1 VQLLQDILSDNKIAI
16 TRTLTLIENED
27 IGAREISQKLF
38 KYTGKAYRIGVT
50 GLPGVGKS
58 TLICELALLLSKQG
72 KKVAI
77 IAIDPSSPFSG
88 GALLGDRIR
97 MSKLS
102 EHKIFIRSMATRG
115 ASGGIAKT
123 TFEVADVLDASGKT
137 VILIETVGAG
147 QAEVEIANGV
157 DLVCVITSPDAGDFV
172 QAMKAGIMEIADM
185 IVINKADKPGADRM
199 EWEIKTVFEL
209 FPKKSSVPIIKTEA
223 QNAKGIKEL
232 LNTINSLLEK
242 MGNDGEIK
250 FRRQKN
256 IRYRVKKIID
266 AMLYKNVWLDEK
278 IQRLL
283 DTCTNKVIKGEISIY
298 DAADHIIENLR
309 R

>member
-1 VQLLQDILSDNKIAI
+1 VQLLQDILSNNKLAI

-27 IGAREISQKLF
+27 VNAQKISQQLF
-38 KYTGKAYRIGVT
+38 KYTGNAYRIGIT

-58 TLICELALLLSKQG
+58 TLICELALLLSKHN

-97 MSKLS
+97 MNKLS
-102 EHKIFIRSMATRG
+102 QQNIFIRSMATRG
-115 ASGGIAKT
+115 ATGGIAKT

-147 QAEVEIANGV
+147 QSEVEIANGV
-157 DLVCVITSPDAGDFV
+157 DLVCVVTSPDAGDFV
-172 QAMKAGIMEIADM
+172 QAMKAGIMEIADI
-185 IVINKADKPGADRM
+185 IVINKADKPGAERM

-209 FPKKSSVPIIKTEA
+209 FPKKSSIPIVKTEA
-223 QNAKGIKEL
+223 QNAKGIDNL
-232 LNTINSLLEK
+232 LQIINNLLEDMKNNGQLK
-242 MGNDGEIK
+242 M
-250 FRRQKN
+250 RRHKGVQ
-256 IRYRVKKIID
+256 YRLKKTID
-266 AMLYKNVWLDEK
+266 SMLYRDVWLDEK

-283 DTCTNKVIKGEISIY
+283 ETCTSKVLNGEVSIY
-298 DAADHIIENLR
+298 EAAKQIIKILR